1 MVTEKKKSII
11 GNVSM
16 WGRVC
21 LAEGVSDI
29 LCNAIKSMA
38 WKMHVL
44 NVLKTKV
51 MFKRK

>member
-1 MVTEKKKSII
+1 MVTGKKSKI
-11 GNVSM
+11 GHVSM
-16 WGRVC
+16 WGRDCQAV
-21 LAEGVSDI
+21 GMSDI
-29 LCNAIKSMA
+29 LCNATKNIA